1 MKPELQQIETA
12 LDQLAQADSK
22 DSHSTSTAVAQPT
35 DSVETGSQSRQNLR
49 EPSFSISVQPFPAQ
63 KNSGKTPTL
72 PKFKP
77 VQLSEHRHSANPAFA
92 MNLLKEIQEIVGG
105 WQKEL
110 QDIVR
115 QIQDIYMAGP
125 IVDGWL
131 ESHSR
136 QPEEGMTGV
145 RRADVD
151 RLMDYVA
158 ELWNQQDTNVTC
170 ESPRTGYRLCGLD
183 TDGQFW
189 ARPCPADQVP
199 SVSLAIARYQKLRQL
214 LSRKQDLETRLS
226 QLAETLVVLHSHLG
240 RH

>member
-1 MKPELQQIETA
+1 MKPELQRIETA
-12 LDQLAQADSK
+12 LHQLTPENSMDSRT
-22 DSHSTSTAVAQPT
+22 TSAAVAHPT
-35 DSVETGSQSRQNLR
+35 DSVEEASQSERKGR
-49 EPSFSISVQPFPAQ
+49 EPSFSISVDPFPAR
-63 KNSGKTPTL
+63 KHHGKAPTL

-77 VQLSEHRHSANPAFA
+77 PKFSEHRHSANPALA
-92 MNLLKEIQEIVGG
+92 MNLLKEIQQIVGS

-110 QDIVR
+110 QTIVR

-136 QPEEGMTGV
+136 QPEEATAEV
-145 RRADVD
+145 RRAEVD
-151 RLMDYVA
+151 RLMDYLA
-158 ELWNQQDTNVTC
+158 ETLNQPDAKVTC

-183 TDGQFW
+183 PDGQFW
-189 ARPCPADQVP
+189 ARPCPSDQVP

-226 QLAETLVVLHSHLG
+226 QLAETLVVLHSHLS
-240 RH
+240 H